1 MTCGPCSAR
10 YLLWTGTHRNG
21 IGQKIEAGAGCG
33 PSAGAVEVVK
43 PIAGVKDNM
52 AAVSATMT
60 ACMVVPFLLGNTFR

>member
-52 AAVSATMT
+52 AAVSAAMT
-60 ACMVVPFLLGNTFR
+60 ASMVVPFLLGNTFR